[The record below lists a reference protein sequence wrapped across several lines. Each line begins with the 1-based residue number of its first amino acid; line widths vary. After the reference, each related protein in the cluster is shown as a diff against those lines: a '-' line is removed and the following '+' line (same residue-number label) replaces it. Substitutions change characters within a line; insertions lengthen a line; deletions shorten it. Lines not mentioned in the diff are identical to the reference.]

1 MSESDDILHKT
12 DALLVRYRGAPS
24 VEEDVPLLTDII
36 DEPTKQVTRET
47 ASPGSESLAAAPAPF
62 PAHTNLAIEEQVI
75 SAAMGRIASV
85 LDERLLQI
93 TSEVR
98 AIGRIAVEEAVRE
111 ALEAVRREQSK

>member
-75 SAAMGRIASV
+75 RFAMEHYRSHMTEMARKLG
-85 LDERLLQI
+85 
-93 TSEVR
+93 
-98 AIGRIAVEEAVRE
+98 IGRSTLYRKMKELGLDDEKAEDA
-111 ALEAVRREQSK
+111 A